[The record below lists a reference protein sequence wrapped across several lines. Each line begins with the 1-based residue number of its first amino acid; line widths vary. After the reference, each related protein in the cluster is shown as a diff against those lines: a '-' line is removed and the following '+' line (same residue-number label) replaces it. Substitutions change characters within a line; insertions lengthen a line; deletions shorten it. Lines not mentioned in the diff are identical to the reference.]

1 MSIEIRQISDFS
13 QLQFRGPG
21 ICKITQGDAESLS
34 IHAPEYMMRH
44 IESVVQ
50 DSVLHLGY
58 VSPRVVSLGVNKE
71 VVSYKLCI
79 KDLHQLQLRG
89 SGRIIA
95 PDLDNDSMAVELAGS
110 GQILLNNLTADS
122 LVVRIN
128 GSGRVQVAGDVET
141 QSLIVSGSGRYDAEQ
156 LVSDYAQ
163 IKIAGSGSADV
174 SVSDDMN
181 VVISG
186 SGKISYGGY
195 PDVSKIISGS
205 GKLVRRRREKQ
216 PINRGEEHG

>member
-1 MSIEIRQISDFS
+1 MSIEIRQVSDFN
-13 QLQFRGPG
+13 QLEFRGPG
-21 ICKITQGDAESLS
+21 VCKITQGDVESLS

-44 IESVVQ
+44 IKSVV
-50 DSVLHLGY
+50 SSSILHLGY
-58 VSPRVVSLGVNKE
+58 VSPRVVSLGVNRE
-71 VVSYKLCI
+71 VISYDLCI
-79 KDLHQLQLRG
+79 KDLHRLQLRG

-95 PDLDNDSMAVELAGS
+95 PDLDNDSMVVELSGS
-110 GQILLNNLTADS
+110 GQILLDNLTADRLIVS
-122 LVVRIN
+122 LT

-141 QSLIVSGSGRYDAEQ
+141 QSLSITGSGQYNAEQ

-163 IKIAGSGSADV
+163 LKISGSGNADV
-174 SVSDDMN
+174 SVSDDLS
-181 VVISG
+181 VVIAG

-195 PDVSKIISGS
+195 PDVSKVISGS